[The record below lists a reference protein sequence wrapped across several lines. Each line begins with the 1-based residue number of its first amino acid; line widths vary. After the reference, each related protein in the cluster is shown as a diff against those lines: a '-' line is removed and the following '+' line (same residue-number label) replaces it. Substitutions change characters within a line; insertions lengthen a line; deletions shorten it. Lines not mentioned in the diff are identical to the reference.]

1 MAMLTRRGAGALG
14 LIAWMAVVAGC
25 EEPRGTGKHGE
36 LYLHSSE
43 EVASGL
49 YTTVRLNDLRTW
61 PEHIDPMEAD
71 RVERWDFKGTTL
83 EVQAPPG
90 FDFEVSRE
98 ESPARYLPGG
108 YRLRT
113 RCDAEPGRAHEVR
126 VRVMAGSEVRYEDA
140 FELTCLEPTR
150 LELLELEHP
159 YAAPG
164 QPGVGRYFVGGAIEA
179 SIALFADTPR
189 GEVRVGGEGLVLTDI
204 RGILRMGEPERH
216 PRRNSG
222 QILEVVAPGTGP
234 ELSYRGAS
242 LRLPMEAVLDEGWSL
257 ELGTWQGPP
266 GLDYAERT
274 LDAWARGSDGSE
286 LHGLQRCVWT
296 DAVAGTLMQDDG
308 CRLHLWGPPAV
319 SGVCVTAYG
328 RTTCGP

>member
-1 MAMLTRRGAGALG
+1 MAGLTRRGAGVLG
-14 LIAWMAVVAGC
+14 LSVWMAVLAGC
-25 EEPRGTGKHGE
+25 EPRGTGKHGE
-36 LYLHSSE
+36 LYLQSSE
-43 EVASGL
+43 EAASGL
-49 YTTVRLNDLRTW
+49 YTTVRINDLRTW
-61 PEHIDPMEAD
+61 PEHIDPLEAD
-71 RVERWDFKGTTL
+71 RVERWDFKGTRLEVRAPAGFEFEITL
-83 EVQAPPG
+83 EEAQAH
-90 FDFEVSRE
+90 
-98 ESPARYLPGG
+98 YLPGG

-126 VRVMAGSEVRYEDA
+126 VRVMAGGEVRYEDA
-140 FELTCLEPTR
+140 FELTCHEPTR

-164 QPGVGRYFVGGAIEA
+164 QPGVGRYFVGGALEA
-179 SIALFADTPR
+179 EIALFANTPR
-189 GEVRVGGEGLVLTDI
+189 GEVRVGGEGLVLTDS
-204 RGILRMGEPERH
+204 RGILRMGAPESH
-216 PRRNSG
+216 PHRVSG
-222 QILEVVAPGTGP
+222 QLLKVVAAGMGP

-274 LDAWARGSDGSE
+274 LDAVARGSDGAE
-286 LHGLQRCVWT
+286 LRGLQRCVWT
-296 DAVAGTLMQDDG
+296 TDVRGTERQDDG

-319 SGVCVTAYG
+319 SDVCVTAYG

>member
-1 MAMLTRRGAGALG
+1 MTVL
-14 LIAWMAVVAGC
+14 AGC
-25 EEPRGTGKHGE
+25 EEPRGTGKDGE
-36 LYLHSSE
+36 LYVLSSG

-49 YTTVRLNDLRTW
+49 YTTVRINDWRTW
-61 PEHIDPMEAD
+61 PEHSDPVDSD
-71 RVERWDFKGTTL
+71 RLERWDFKGTTL

-90 FDFEVSRE
+90 FDFEITLHQA
-98 ESPARYLPGG
+98 PANYLQGG

-150 LELLELEHP
+150 LELVELVHP

-164 QPGVGRYFVGGAIEA
+164 RPGEGRYFVGGAIEA
-179 SIALFADTPR
+179 GIALFADTPR
-189 GEVRVGGEGLVLTDI
+189 GEVWVGGEGLVLTDS
-204 RGILRMGEPERH
+204 RGILRMGEPEH
-216 PRRNSG
+216 HVRRNSG
-222 QILEVVAPGTGP
+222 QILEVAAPGTEP
-234 ELSYRGAS
+234 ELSFRGAS

-286 LHGLQRCVWT
+286 LRGLQRCAWT
-296 DAVAGTLMQDDG
+296 TEVPGTEMQDEG